1 MRANLRGS
9 VSQIPDKNGEK
20 AKKGSPNAIWKIQVY
35 VGKKPHPTVPG
46 RLIYDRRFETFR
58 GTETQATK
66 RLRQLSQEIT
76 ASLAK
81 GALIPG
87 GRLTVADLLRAWLDS
102 KTDCGP
108 KTLDS
113 YRGIVYTHLIPAVGH
128 IPLAKLRPEAIQS
141 FYKDA
146 EGKPLSARSV
156 HYIHRLLKQA
166 LKYAVWQ
173 GYIAVNPCDRVRPP
187 SPQKRDKRTLAVA
200 EVEALKE
207 AATGS
212 PYYPIIYAAVSSG
225 LRRNELLALRWRDV
239 DVESASPTISV
250 ARTLYKSKGVI
261 EYRAPKTARSRRCI
275 SITHKL
281 AAYLRDYRADR
292 ESLNLHLGR
301 LLSLDDLVF
310 GNTDGRPHDPH
321 AVSHAFARIAKRAG
335 LCGVRFHDLRHTF
348 ATLMLKSG
356 AIPKIVSDALGH
368 ASVAFTM
375 DCYADT
381 IPQEEAMARLNE
393 VLPEG

>member
-9 VSQIPDKNGEK
+9 VCQIPDKKGKK
-20 AKKGSPNAIWKIQVY
+20 AKKGSPNAVWKIQMY
-35 VGKKPHPTVPG
+35 VGKKPHPTKPNHF
-46 RLIYDRRFETFR
+46 IYDRRFETFR
-58 GTETQATK
+58 GTETQALR
-66 RLRQLSQEIT
+66 RLRQLSQEIST
-76 ASLAK
+76 SLEK
-81 GALIPG
+81 GIPVPS
-87 GRLTVADLLRAWLDS
+87 GRLTVADLLKAWLDS

-113 YRGIVYTHLIPAVGH
+113 YQSIVKGHLIPALGH
-128 IPLAKLRPEAIQS
+128 IQLIKLRPEAIHAY
-141 FYKDA
+141 YKKA
-146 EGKPLSARSV
+146 EEKPLSARSV
-156 HYIHRLLKQA
+156 HYHHRLLKQA

-173 GYIAVNPCDRVRPP
+173 GYIAINPCDRVRPP
-187 SPQKRDKRTLAVA
+187 SPQKRDKRALAVA

-207 AATGS
+207 AAAGS
-212 PYYPIIYAAVSSG
+212 PYYPIIYAAISSG
-225 LRRNELLALRWRDV
+225 LRRNELLGLRWRDV

-250 ARTLYKSKGVI
+250 ARTLYKSKGVV

-321 AVSHAFARIAKRAG
+321 AVSHAFSRIAKRAG

-375 DCYADT
+375 DTYADT